1 MVVEVKKAWFRIAE
15 SHRPQRDNGIGP
27 DGLKTYAVR
36 LFRDQLYCHR
46 SATAGSTR
54 SARQAGIAAEA
65 SVTSTVNPV
74 AATYTTGS
82 AGPTPTSIAVTTRA
96 SAAAAS
102 EPTTRPAAANAI
114 PCRITSQMMS
124 FGWAPS

>member
-36 LFRDQLYCHR
+36 LFRDQLYCQR

-54 SARQAGIAAEA
+54 SARHAGIAAEA
-65 SVTSTVNPV
+65 SVTNAVNA
-74 AATYTTGS
+74 AATAYTCAS
-82 AGPTPTSIAVTTRA
+82 AGPTPTSMAATTRA
-96 SAAAAS
+96 SAAAAT
-102 EPTTRPAAANAI
+102 EPTTRPAPANAN
-114 PCRITSQMMS
+114 PCRITR
-124 FGWAPS
+124 